1 MRTQK
6 RATIADV
13 AAKAGVSRTSVSRV
27 LNGRGELSEETRDRV
42 VLAIRELGYRP
53 SEVAR
58 SLSSQKTYT
67 VGVIVYDLLNP
78 GLAEIVNS
86 VQVELARE
94 GYRTIVACM
103 AGQVAAGET
112 CLSLIEDRRVD
123 GIIITN
129 PLPDSD
135 VAAPGG
141 ALSPELAR
149 TGTNCYHPSTR
160 RVSRAKFDNL
170 VGGQVAA
177 AHLLGL
183 GHHHIG
189 VLVGPERWGNV
200 DERLAGVRIAREQC
214 SLPSSVTIVERATEW
229 SIPAGYHAT
238 LRLLERMPSVTAILA
253 LYDLLA
259 IGALRALSDRGKR
272 VPDDVAVIG
281 FNDEVF
287 ADYAVP
293 RLSTVRANCSDMG
306 KLAAQLLLDLLG
318 DNDAEPREVIVPVQ
332 LVIRDSTAGRLSPLV
347 VR

>member
-1 MRTQK
+1 M
-6 RATIADV
+6 AT
-13 AAKAGVSRTSVSRV
+13 R
-27 LNGRGELSEETRDRV
+27 ERV
-42 VLAIRELGYRP
+42 VSAIRELGYRP

-58 SLSSQKTYT
+58 SLSSQRTFT

-103 AGQVAAGET
+103 AGQVTAGET

-129 PLPDSD
+129 PLPDAD

-149 TGTNCYHPSTR
+149 TGTNCYHPASG
-160 RVSRAKFDNL
+160 RVSRARFDNL
-170 VGGQVAA
+170 LGGQLAA
-177 AHLLGL
+177 SHLLES
-183 GHHHIG
+183 GHDRIG
-189 VLVGPERWGNV
+189 IMVGPERWGNV
-200 DERLAGVRIAREQC
+200 DERLAGVRIAREQHG
-214 SLPSSVTIVERATEW
+214 LPTAAAIVERAAEW

-238 LRLLERMPSVTAILA
+238 IRLLERMPSLTALLA

-259 IGALRALSDRGKR
+259 IGALRALADQGKR

-293 RLSTVRANCSDMG
+293 RLSTVRANCSEMG
-306 KLAAQLLLDLLG
+306 TIAARLMLDLLT

-332 LVIRDSTAGRLSPLV
+332 LVIRDSTIRRLSPLV
-347 VR
+347 VM